1 MVSLASQLCDTGDSL
16 PLSSEGG
23 LTGRLSHPPNMYM
36 GSGAPDS
43 NPHTCTASTLFK
55 TLFDTFTRTDT
66 HTYPHTKREKG
77 GGRNW
82 HVNRGLNASVLRT
95 VMDMGLAE
103 ETCISYPGP

>member
-43 NPHTCTASTLFK
+43 NPHTCTASTQFLSHLLVPRLLPCLSTGA
-55 TLFDTFTRTDT
+55 TLIHRCTAVDGVSTQSRALGSDSAF
-66 HTYPHTKREKG
+66 
-77 GGRNW
+77 
-82 HVNRGLNASVLRT
+82 
-95 VMDMGLAE
+95 
-103 ETCISYPGP
+103 